1 MRNKEAIPKSYS
13 CSMMTQNFV
22 PSVTQLLQILR
33 GLLGNTT
40 MTLEQLLLVSNL
52 NASGFPSLRD
62 LVTKYKI
69 ISETANLQHVRNEVR
84 ADVIAGHGIAQ

>member
-1 MRNKEAIPKSYS
+1 
-13 CSMMTQNFV
+13 MMTQNFV

-84 ADVIAGHGIAQ
+84 ASEIAGQGTAQ